1 MRVVD
6 YKQTRSKEEALDFIR
21 ARTTEDSIFEVVI
34 RSKNKSFTNMP
45 DINVCIDGDTAYYLH
60 PSEGRYW
67 NRKIGEFYLTATE
80 AMQLCR
86 YLENYAAGGV
96 TPCWWAQAEKNI
108 RRHGDPLLDLRTEI
122 AVGSN
127 ILVRFLE

>member
-6 YKQTRSKEEALDFIR
+6 YKQTKSKEEAVAFIKER
-21 ARTTEDSIFEVVI
+21 TEDSIFEVVI
-34 RSKNKSFTNMP
+34 RSKNKSFANMRNI
-45 DINVCIDGDTAYYLH
+45 DVFIDGDIAYSLR
-60 PSEGRYW
+60 PSEGKYW

-80 AMQLCR
+80 AIQLCR

-108 RRHGDPLLDLRTEI
+108 RRHGDPLSDLRTEASI
-122 AVGSN
+122 SSD
-127 ILVRFLE
+127 ISIRFLE